1 MKFYLYC
8 PKELIRITLD
18 CEVLPVLSGGINED
32 HTLTCETLPVL
43 TGGIN
48 EDHISV

>member
-1 MKFYLYC
+1 MKFYLYW
-8 PKELIRITLD
+8 PEELIRITLE

-32 HTLTCETLPVL
+32 HILACETLPVL

-48 EDHISV
+48 EDHFGV